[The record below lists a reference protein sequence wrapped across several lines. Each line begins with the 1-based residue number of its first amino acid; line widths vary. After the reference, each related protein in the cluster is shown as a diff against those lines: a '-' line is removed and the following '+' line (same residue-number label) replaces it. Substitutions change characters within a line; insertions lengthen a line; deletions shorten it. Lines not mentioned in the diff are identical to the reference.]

1 MFHRKRIKLAG
12 VAILVLLLTAALA
25 PAAAAQE
32 QGDAGSG
39 GPPPAVVDDDDPGDT
54 GGTTPLPGNGN
65 GNGNGGNGGTAPL
78 PGNGNGNGGNGGTTP
93 LPGNGN
99 GNGNGGNGNGNG
111 GMTMGSPAN
120 WPPPNAIVHHAAT
133 PIQIS
138 SLAGG
143 LQVYFI
149 GADGATHGPLLASLS
164 KLAEM
169 HPDGAAVQLFSG
181 TNPGTGKPVTIQ
193 YLPGAKLLHVNTFYA
208 DKPPHDYNKA
218 YIFTVDADHSVNH
231 ERW

>member
-1 MFHRKRIKLAG
+1 MFHRKRIKLAI

-25 PAAAAQE
+25 PAAVAQDV
-32 QGDAGSG
+32 GDQ
-39 GPPPAVVDDDDPGDT
+39 GPPPAVVDDDGDGNGNGADPILPGN
-54 GGTTPLPGNGN
+54 GGGNGTDPILPGNGN
-65 GNGNGGNGGTAPL
+65 GNGNGGNGTDPIL
-78 PGNGNGNGGNGGTTP
+78 P
-93 LPGNGN
+93 GN

-138 SLAGG
+138 SLEGG

-169 HPDGAAVQLFSG
+169 HPSGDPVELFSG
-181 TNPGTGKPVTIQ
+181 ANPGTGKPVTIQ

-208 DKPPHDYNKA
+208 DKPPHDYDKA

>member
-1 MFHRKRIKLAG
+1 MFHRKRFKLAS
-12 VAILVLLLTAALA
+12 VVILALLLTIALA
-25 PAAAAQE
+25 PAAAAQDV
-32 QGDAGSG
+32 GI
-39 GPPPAVVDDDDPGDT
+39 GPPPTGAGDDGNGDNGDDT
-54 GGTTPLPGNGN
+54 STPLPGGGNGN
-65 GNGNGGNGGTAPL
+65 GNGNGNGDTPLPGNGNGGNGGTPL
-78 PGNGNGNGGNGGTTP
+78 P
-93 LPGNGN
+93 GN

-111 GMTMGSPAN
+111 NGESMMGAPAN

-133 PIQIS
+133 PVQIS
-138 SLAGG
+138 SLEGG

-193 YLPGAKLLHVNTFYA
+193 YLPDAKLLHVNTFYA